1 MVREHHQLN
10 GHEFDQ
16 TPGAKK
22 DSEAW
27 HAAVHGFP
35 KSETQ
40 LSNLTT
46 TVDYLKISMY
56 PMFTAALYII
66 PETWTQPTWPLTG

>member
-46 TVDYLKISMY
+46 TVDYLKISCISCSQQH
-56 PMFTAALYII
+56 YI
-66 PETWTQPTWPLTG
+66 

>member
-1 MVREHHQLN
+1 MVREHHQLS
-10 GHEFDQ
+10 GHEFDK
-16 TPGAKK
+16 TPGDKE
-22 DSEAW
+22 DSEAQ

-46 TVDYLKISMY
+46 TVNYLKISMHL
-56 PMFTAALYII
+56 MFTAALFLI
-66 PETWTQPTWPLTG
+66 PKTWKHVH